1 MLQELRIKNIA
12 VIDEVSLE
20 LGPGLNVLTGETG
33 AGKTIV
39 LNALGL
45 IMGVRGSADLIRAG
59 EDEAQV
65 EALFSSLPQAV
76 RDRLEGSGDDSQDEL
91 VLKRI
96 VSRGGKSRAYLSGG
110 LSSLA
115 LLGEVG
121 SHLIHIY
128 GQHEHQHLLRAETH
142 LGLLDAHAG
151 LEKKGQEMKLKF
163 DEFATAWRRL
173 REMKDALADKT
184 REEELLKAQID
195 EISAAS
201 LGLDEE
207 ESLQTRK
214 KILINAEKLFQIG
227 KEGETILYEADHAIV
242 GELGRYIPRLREMA
256 NIDQGLAEPVGLLE
270 GAAAQLDEATG
281 AIRRYTDRLHF
292 DPQELERIEDRL
304 VEIGRLKRKYRGS
317 VADVLEIAEESQRKL
332 AALETGEE
340 EVRVLEEQFEVS
352 RQKAW
357 DTAEDLSRA
366 RKKAAKD
373 LKRQMERG
381 VKEIGLSQTT
391 FDPEF
396 RQGVTDEDDPP
407 FVVGGVRI
415 REEGIDDV
423 EFYFSP
429 NPGETVKP
437 LARIASGGELSRL
450 MLALKSLILS
460 QTDIPTL
467 LFDEV
472 DAGIGGKVAEM
483 VGQKLARVAETHQ
496 VVCVTHLPQ
505 IAALAQDHYVVEK
518 TVSGG
523 RTFTTVKKLSDK
535 ERIGELARMLGGAE
549 ISEHAE
555 RHAAAMLKVHGPGRP
570 E

>member
-1 MLQELRIKNIA
+1 MLQELRITNVA

-20 LGPGLNVLTGETG
+20 FGPGLNVLTGETG

-45 IMGVRGSADLIRAG
+45 IMGARGSADLIRSG

-65 EALFSSLPQAV
+65 EALFSAVPEVV
-76 RDRLEGSGDDSQDEL
+76 RDRLDASGNDGQDGL
-91 VLKRI
+91 VLKRT
-96 VSRGGKSRAYLSGG
+96 VSRAGKSRIHLNGG
-110 LSSLA
+110 LANLS
-115 LLGEVG
+115 LLGEIG

-128 GQHEHQHLLRAETH
+128 GQHEHQYLLRAETH
-142 LGLLDAHAG
+142 LSLLDAHAG
-151 LEKKGQEMKLKF
+151 FGAKVQNMKVKF
-163 DEFATAWRRL
+163 SDFASAWRRL
-173 REMKDALADKT
+173 QAMKGSLADKD
-184 REEELLKAQID
+184 REEEFLKAQID
-195 EISAAS
+195 EITMAA
-201 LGLDEE
+201 LVADEE
-207 ESLQTRK
+207 EALQARK
-214 KILINAEKLFQIG
+214 MILVNAERLFQIG
-227 KEGETILYEADHAIV
+227 KEGETILYEADHAVV

-256 NIDQGLAEPVGLLE
+256 DIDGSLREAVELLE

-281 AIRRYTDRLHF
+281 TIRHYTDRLHF

-317 VADVLEIAEESQRKL
+317 VAEILEFAEESRRKL
-332 AALETGEE
+332 AALESGEDE
-340 EVRVLEEQFEVS
+340 LKALEEQCEVV
-352 RQKAW
+352 RQTAW
-357 DTAEDLSRA
+357 ATAEELSKG

-373 LKRQMERG
+373 LKKQMERA
-381 VKEIGLSQTT
+381 VKEIGLDQTI
-391 FDPEF
+391 FEARF
-396 RQGVTDEDDPP
+396 GQGQADDDAPP
-407 FVVGGVRI
+407 FVVGGMRI
-415 REEGIDDV
+415 DENGIDDV

-437 LARIASGGELSRL
+437 LAKIASGGELSRL

-460 QTDIPTL
+460 QADIPTQ

-518 TVSGG
+518 TVSEG
-523 RTFTTVKKLSDK
+523 RTYTTVKKLSDK
-535 ERIGELARMLGGAE
+535 ERITELARMLGGAE

-555 RHAAAMLKVHGPGRP
+555 RHAEAMLKVHNPDRSQ
-570 E
+570 